1 MENINFQDTRP
12 TIEKHML
19 ADGMEQVID
28 LHNSHGSWMVDG
40 RNGKEYLDLFSM
52 FASMSIGY
60 NHPYVLD
67 NTDRLT
73 AAAINKPTNS
83 DIYSPYM
90 AELVQMLERVA
101 QPKYL
106 PYTFFIEGGG
116 LAIEN
121 ALKTAFDWKV
131 RKNIEKGKGE
141 IGHQIIHFNEC
152 FHGRTGY
159 TMSLTDS
166 PDTRK
171 VKYFPK
177 FDWPRI
183 SNPKIHFP
191 MDEAAVADAEKKAI
205 QEIKNAIVAHPD
217 DVAALIIEPIQGE
230 GGDNHFRNEFFQVLR
245 TLADENEFLLIYD
258 EVQTGVGITGKMW
271 AHQLFDS
278 SEPDIISFGKKTQV
292 CGIFASSRLD
302 EVDNHV
308 FKESSRLNST
318 WGGNLVDMVRFT
330 IYLEVIEQE
339 NLVQKAAD
347 NGKYLQNHLQRLEA
361 DHQGLVSN
369 FRGQGLFCAFDLPND
384 DKRDSLIKLIA
395 EEGALMLGSGHKS
408 IRFRPHLNI
417 NQNEIDTGISM
428 IRKALG
434 RL

>member
-1 MENINFQDTRP
+1 MEKINFLDTRA
-12 TIEKHML
+12 TIAKHLL
-19 ADGMEQVID
+19 ADGMEQIID
-28 LHNSHGSWMVDG
+28 LQKSHGSWMVDG

-60 NHPYVLD
+60 NHPYVLE
-67 NTDRLT
+67 NKDRLT

-90 AELVQMLERVA
+90 AELVQTLERVA

-106 PYTFFIEGGG
+106 PNTFFIEGGG
-116 LAIEN
+116 LAVEN

-166 PDTRK
+166 PAPRK

-177 FDWPRI
+177 FAWPRI

-191 MDEAAVADAEKKAI
+191 MDEAAVANAEKKAI

-217 DVAALIIEPIQGE
+217 DVAAIIIEPIQGE
-230 GGDNHFRNEFFQVLR
+230 GGDNHFRNDFFRVLR

-278 SEPDIISFGKKTQV
+278 SAPDIISFGKKTQV
-292 CGIFASSRLD
+292 CGIFASCRID
-302 EVDNHV
+302 EVENHV

-318 WGGNLVDMVRFT
+318 WGGIL
-330 IYLEVIEQE
+330 
-339 NLVQKAAD
+339 
-347 NGKYLQNHLQRLEA
+347 
-361 DHQGLVSN
+361 
-369 FRGQGLFCAFDLPND
+369 
-384 DKRDSLIKLIA
+384 
-395 EEGALMLGSGHKS
+395 
-408 IRFRPHLNI
+408 
-417 NQNEIDTGISM
+417 
-428 IRKALG
+428 
-434 RL
+434 